1 MTPNQRAELAERLR
15 FVKHTA
21 DWIACDEA
29 ADLIAGM
36 AQWVLP
42 TEQQIRESFEHTVRA
57 LNLPLDR
64 RGDGYRSTYTNTAWQ
79 VAFGTANRLNWS
91 MVQRV
96 PLTVDR
102 IEELANK
109 HNANLWRY
117 HAYEQD
123 AIIRLI
129 RAVEC
134 EHGIRSDK

>member
-1 MTPNQRAELAERLR
+1 MTPDHMAELAARLR

-29 ADLIAGM
+29 ADLIESM
-36 AQWVLP
+36 AQRTNEQDILDVLDW
-42 TEQQIRESFEHTVRA
+42 ENLRNGAIRA
-57 LNLPLDR
+57 LNPANQWAFDR
-64 RGDGYRSTYTNTAWQ
+64 LA
-79 VAFGTANRLNWS
+79 
-91 MVQRV
+91 QRV

-134 EHGIRSDK
+134 EHGIVDRQVEQAHGIRSEK

>member
-1 MTPNQRAELAERLR
+1 MNELPTMTPDQMAELAARLR
-15 FVKHTA
+15 VLAARKAAIAFVDQDAMNDAT
-21 DWIACDEA
+21 DLYSA

-36 AQWVLP
+36 A
-42 TEQQIRESFEHTVRA
+42 
-57 LNLPLDR
+57 
-64 RGDGYRSTYTNTAWQ
+64 
-79 VAFGTANRLNWS
+79 
-91 MVQRV
+91 QRV

-102 IEELANK
+102 IEELANQ

-134 EHGIRSDK
+134 EHGIVDRQEDAT